1 MNFNLPIITRTL
13 RTILVLFLASIN
25 PGIIDSVLA
34 DTQNNRLII
43 DDRTSGSL
51 TSNLGTKWRLVTD
64 NVMGGVSSGKLT
76 LDNIKD
82 KNCIR
87 MQGDVSTK
95 NNGGFV
101 QIILPLLDKNSDD
114 KPFNASVYTGIE
126 IEVSGNNES
135 YNIHFRT
142 DSLWFPWQS
151 YRFSFK
157 ATPDW
162 QTYRIPFSKLEPYKT
177 TNKFSQ
183 DEIIHIGLVAIGRE
197 FQANLCIASINF
209 YTE

>member
-1 MNFNLPIITRTL
+1 MSFHLPIFSPSL
-13 RTILVLFLASIN
+13 RTILLAFLATIN

-34 DTQNNRLII
+34 VTQNSSLII

-51 TSNLGTKWRLVTD
+51 DSNLGTKWRLVTD
-64 NVMGGVSSGKLT
+64 NVMGGLSSGKLT
-76 LDNIKD
+76 LDNIRD

-87 MQGDVSTK
+87 MQGDVSTE

-101 QIILPLLDKNSDD
+101 QIALPLSDKNSDD
-114 KPFNASVYTGIE
+114 KHFNASAFTGID

-135 YNIHFRT
+135 YNIHIRT
-142 DSLWFPWQS
+142 DNLWFPWQS
-151 YRFSFK
+151 YRFSFI

-162 QTYRIPFSKLEPYKT
+162 KTYRIPFSKLEPYKT
-177 TNKFSQ
+177 TKEFPQ
-183 DEIIHIGLVAIGRE
+183 DKIIRIGLVAIGRE
-197 FQANLCIASINF
+197 FKADLCIASINF

>member
-1 MNFNLPIITRTL
+1 MNFQLPIFTRTL
-13 RTILVLFLASIN
+13 RTILVIFLTTIN
-25 PGIIDSVLA
+25 PGIINSVLA
-34 DTQNNRLII
+34 DPKNNSLII

-51 TSNLGTKWRLVTD
+51 NSNLGTKWRLVTD
-64 NVMGGVSSGKLT
+64 NVMGGLSSGKLS

-87 MQGDVSTK
+87 MQGDVSTE

-101 QIILPLLDKNSDD
+101 QIALPLSDKNTDD
-114 KPFNASVYTGIE
+114 KPFDASTYSGIE

-142 DSLWFPWQS
+142 DDLWFPWQS
-151 YRFSFK
+151 YRFSFIAK
-157 ATPDW
+157 PEW
-162 QTYRIPFSKLEPYKT
+162 HTYRIPFSKLEPYRT

-183 DEIIHIGLVAIGRE
+183 DEILRIGLVAIGRE
-197 FQANLCIASINF
+197 FQANLCVASIKF

>member
-1 MNFNLPIITRTL
+1 MNFSSHIFTRTS
-13 RTILVLFLASIN
+13 RTILVIFIATIN
-25 PGIIDSVLA
+25 PGTTDSVIA
-34 DTQNNRLII
+34 DTQNNSLII

-51 TSNLGTKWRLVTD
+51 NSNLGTRWRLVTD
-64 NVMGGVSSGKLT
+64 NVMGGISSGKLT
-76 LDNIKD
+76 LDNIRD

-87 MQGDVSTK
+87 MQGDVSTE

-101 QIILPLLDKNSDD
+101 QIILPLSDKNSDD
-114 KPFNASVYTGIE
+114 KAFDASAYKGIE
-126 IEVSGNNES
+126 IEASGNDES
-135 YNIHFRT
+135 YNVHFRT
-142 DSLWFPWQS
+142 DQLWFPWQS
-151 YRFSFK
+151 YRYSFK

-177 TNKFSQ
+177 TTKFSQ
-183 DEIIHIGLVAIGRE
+183 DKIIRIGLVAIGRE

>member
-1 MNFNLPIITRTL
+1 MCTL
-13 RTILVLFLASIN
+13 RNVLVIFIAVIN
-25 PGIIDSVLA
+25 FVMVDRVLA
-34 DTQNNRLII
+34 DTQNNSLII
-43 DDRTSGSL
+43 DDRSSGNL
-51 TSNLGTKWRLVTD
+51 NSNLRTKWRLVTD
-64 NVMGGVSSGKLT
+64 NVMGGVSSGKIS
-76 LDNIKD
+76 LDNIKA

-87 MQGDVSTK
+87 MQGDVSTE

-101 QIILPLLDKNSDD
+101 QIALPLLDKNADN
-114 KPFNASVYTGIE
+114 KPFDASAYTGIE

-142 DSLWFPWQS
+142 DNLWFPWQS
-151 YRFSFK
+151 YRYSFI

-162 QTYRIPFSKLEPYKT
+162 KIYRIPFSKLEAYKT

-183 DEIIHIGLVAIGRE
+183 DEIIRLGLVAIGRE
-197 FQANLCIASINF
+197 FQANLCIASVSF

>member
-1 MNFNLPIITRTL
+1 MNFHLPTFTRTL
-13 RTILVLFLASIN
+13 RTILVIFLTTIN
-25 PGIIDSVLA
+25 PGIINSVLA
-34 DTQNNRLII
+34 DPKNNSLVI
-43 DDRTSGSL
+43 DDRTSGDL
-51 TSNLGTKWRLVTD
+51 NSNLGTKWRLVTD
-64 NVMGGVSSGKLT
+64 NVMGGLSSGKLS

-87 MQGDVSTK
+87 MQGDVSTE

-101 QIILPLLDKNSDD
+101 QIALPLLDKHSDD
-114 KPFNASVYTGIE
+114 KAFNASAYTGIE
-126 IEVSGNNES
+126 IEVSGNDES

-142 DSLWFPWQS
+142 DNLWFPWQS

-183 DEIIHIGLVAIGRE
+183 DEILRIGLVAIGRE
-197 FQANLCIASINF
+197 FQANLCLASIKF

>member
-1 MNFNLPIITRTL
+1 MNFHLPIFTRTL
-13 RTILVLFLASIN
+13 RTILVIFLATIN

-34 DTQNNRLII
+34 DTQNNSLII

-51 TSNLGTKWRLVTD
+51 NSNLGTKWRLVTD
-64 NVMGGVSSGKLT
+64 NVMGGLSSGKVT

-87 MQGDVSTK
+87 MRGDVSTK

-101 QIILPLLDKNSDD
+101 QIALPLLDKKSDD
-114 KPFNASVYTGIE
+114 TPFDASAYTGIE

-142 DSLWFPWQS
+142 DNLWFPWQS
-151 YRFSFK
+151 YRFSFN

-177 TNKFSQ
+177 TEKFSQ
-183 DEIIHIGLVAIGRE
+183 DEIIRIGLVAIGRE
-197 FQANLCIASINF
+197 FKANLCIASIKF
-209 YTE
+209 YIE

>member
-1 MNFNLPIITRTL
+1 MNFHLPIFTRTL
-13 RTILVLFLASIN
+13 RTILVIFLTPIN

-34 DTQNNRLII
+34 NSQNKSLII
-43 DDRTSGSL
+43 DDRSSGSL
-51 TSNLGTKWRLVTD
+51 NSNLGTKWRLVTD
-64 NVMGGVSSGKLT
+64 NVMGGLSTGELT
-76 LDNIKD
+76 LDNSKD
-82 KNCIR
+82 KNCLR
-87 MQGDVSTK
+87 MRGDVSTK

-101 QIILPLLDKNSDD
+101 QIALPLLDKKSDGA
-114 KPFNASVYTGIE
+114 PFDASAYTGIE

-142 DSLWFPWQS
+142 DNLWFPWQA
-151 YRFSFK
+151 YRFSFQ

-177 TNKFSQ
+177 TKRFSQ
-183 DEIIHIGLVAIGRE
+183 DEIIRIGLVAIGRE
-197 FQANLCIASINF
+197 FQANLCIASIKF

>member
-1 MNFNLPIITRTL
+1 MNFHLPIFTRMFS
-13 RTILVLFLASIN
+13 TILVIFFATIN

-34 DTQNNRLII
+34 DTQNNNLII
-43 DDRTSGSL
+43 DDRSSGTL
-51 TSNLGTKWRLVTD
+51 NSNLGTKWRLVTD
-64 NVMGGVSSGKLT
+64 NVMGGLSSGKLT

-82 KNCIR
+82 KNCLR
-87 MQGDVSTK
+87 MQGDVTTE

-101 QIILPLLDKNSDD
+101 QIALPLLDEKSDD
-114 KPFNASVYTGIE
+114 TPFDASAYTGIE
-126 IEVSGNNES
+126 IEVSGNNEN

-142 DSLWFPWQS
+142 DNLWFPWQS

-162 QTYRIPFSKLEPYKT
+162 QKYRIPFSKLEPYKT
-177 TNKFSQ
+177 YNNFSQ
-183 DEIIHIGLVAIGRE
+183 DEIIRIGLVAIGRE
-197 FQANLCIASINF
+197 FQANLCVASIKF

>member
-1 MNFNLPIITRTL
+1 MNFHLAIFMATL
-13 RTILVLFLASIN
+13 RTALLIFIAAIN
-25 PGIIDSVLA
+25 IAMADNVLA

-43 DDRTSGSL
+43 DDRSSGNL
-51 TSNLGTKWRLVTD
+51 YSNMGTKWRLVTD
-64 NVMGGVSSGKLT
+64 NVMGGLSSGKLT
-76 LDNIKD
+76 LDNSKD

-87 MQGDVSTK
+87 MQGDVSTE

-101 QIILPLLDKNSDD
+101 QIALPLVDKNADD
-114 KPFNASVYTGIE
+114 KPFDASAYTGIE

-142 DSLWFPWQS
+142 DNLWFPWQS
-151 YRFSFK
+151 YRYSFI

-162 QTYRIPFSKLEPYKT
+162 KIHRIAFSKLEAYKT
-177 TNKFSQ
+177 TNEFSQ
-183 DEIIHIGLVAIGRE
+183 NEIIRIGMVAIGRE
-197 FQANLCIASINF
+197 FKANLCVASVSF

>member
-1 MNFNLPIITRTL
+1 MNFYLPIFTRTL
-13 RTILVLFLASIN
+13 RTILVIFLATIN

-34 DTQNNRLII
+34 DTQNNSLII
-43 DDRTSGSL
+43 DDRSSGSL
-51 TSNLGTKWRLVTD
+51 NSNLGIKWRLVTD
-64 NVMGGVSSGKLT
+64 NVMGGLSSGKLT

-82 KNCIR
+82 KNCLR
-87 MQGDVSTK
+87 MRGDVSTE

-101 QIILPLLDKNSDD
+101 QIALPLLDKKTDD
-114 KPFNASVYTGIE
+114 AHFDASAYTGIE

-142 DSLWFPWQS
+142 DNLWFPWQS

-177 TNKFSQ
+177 TKKFSQ
-183 DEIIHIGLVAIGRE
+183 DEIIRIGLVAIGRE
-197 FQANLCIASINF
+197 FQANLCIASIKF

>member
-1 MNFNLPIITRTL
+1 MNFHSPIFTRTL
-13 RTILVLFLASIN
+13 RTILAIILATIN

-34 DTQNNRLII
+34 DTRNNSLII
-43 DDRTSGSL
+43 DDRTSGNL
-51 TSNLGTKWRLVTD
+51 NSNLGTKWRLVTD
-64 NVMGGVSSGKLT
+64 NVMGGLSSGKLT

-114 KPFNASVYTGIE
+114 KPFNASAYTGIE

-142 DSLWFPWQS
+142 DDLWFPWQS

-183 DEIIHIGLVAIGRE
+183 DEIIRIGLVAIGRE

>member
-1 MNFNLPIITRTL
+1 MNFHLLIFTRTL
-13 RTILVLFLASIN
+13 RTILVIFLVTIN
-25 PGIIDSVLA
+25 PGIINSVLA
-34 DTQNNRLII
+34 DYQNNSLII
-43 DDRTSGSL
+43 DDRTSDSL
-51 TSNLGTKWRLVTD
+51 NSNLGTKWRLVTD
-64 NVMGGVSSGKLT
+64 NVMGGLSSGKLS
-76 LDNIKD
+76 LDNIKN

-87 MQGDVSTK
+87 MQGDVSTD

-101 QIILPLLDKNSDD
+101 QIALPLLDKDSDD
-114 KPFNASVYTGIE
+114 KPFNATAFTGIE
-126 IEVSGNNES
+126 IEVAGNNES

-142 DSLWFPWQS
+142 DNLWFPWQS

-177 TNKFSQ
+177 STKFSQ
-183 DEIIHIGLVAIGRE
+183 DEIIRIGLVAIGRE
-197 FQANLCIASINF
+197 FQANLCVASIKF